1 MVFVPV
7 VMHNQ
12 NTEPMNTSDISH
24 SASQARSHF
33 EYTDWKEKFARFGHV
48 AKGAVY
54 AIAGVLSFQA
64 AFNMGGGQTTGKT
77 GVIEFL
83 QNQPFGQVLLILM
96 AVGLACYAFYRFM
109 LVAGKSERLE
119 SKSEGKRKALKA
131 GYVVSGLVY
140 LALAVYA
147 IMEVAGGG
155 GGGGGSSKQSV
166 LSQIMS
172 QSWGPIFFYAVAAG
186 LAAKA
191 IAQFAKVIKNDFYKY
206 VRQNDVDPEK
216 ARKAVKISGTAGYIA
231 RGILVAITAWFFYE
245 AAATHNASQAQGSEG
260 AFAFLDQMSSG
271 PWLMGAVAAGL
282 VLYGIYMFILARYR
296 PFHIR

>member
-1 MVFVPV
+1 
-7 VMHNQ
+7 
-12 NTEPMNTSDISH
+12 MNTSDISQ
-24 SASQARSHF
+24 SASQATAKAQSSF

-48 AKGAVY
+48 AKGVVY
-54 AIAGVLSFQA
+54 GIAGVLTFMA
-64 AFNMGGGQTTGKT
+64 AFNMGGGKATGKS

-119 SKSEGKRKALKA
+119 QKSEGKRNALKVA
-131 GYVVSGLVY
+131 YVISGLVY

-147 IMEVAGGG
+147 VMQVAGGG
-155 GGGGGSSKQSV
+155 GGGGGSSKQSM

-172 QSWGPIFFYAVAAG
+172 QSWGPIFFYVVAAG
-186 LAAKA
+186 MAIKA
-191 IAQFAKVIKNDFYKY
+191 IAQFSKVIKNDFYKY

-216 ARKAVKISGTAGYIA
+216 ARKAVKISGTAGYIS
-231 RGILVAITAWFFYE
+231 RGILVGIIAFFFYQ
-245 AAATHNASQAQGSEG
+245 AASTHDASQVEGSGG
-260 AFAFLDQMSSG
+260 AFSFLDSMSSG

-282 VLYGIYMFILARYR
+282 VLYGIYMLFLARYR